1 MFESNKKMS
10 KRSRLTI
17 SSEENARKAGLRS
30 FETAEGRAW
39 LWKALNPQ
47 NVETAAIGIPSYQS
61 NNISCLNYQSQY
73 DITPPANISAT
84 APSYDVDLFLN
95 HNPLLFGTAITAP
108 TGTMDLSE
116 IGSVRI
122 RYEAPAAGATRQTVK
137 LVPENTPKKTVAL
150 RTATQLINSQINPEV
165 FHYSGS
171 LASRRVLYS
180 QLTQKARMTYGMMMA
195 IPTCSDMNNGGLITA
210 CQQICEPRKTMLDSA
225 NGVYLNSYELSDFPD
240 ITDTIQN
247 PQMYSARYN
256 DGCYMP
262 YKMREPF
269 TQPYISSEREVT
281 SRSPYVVTGLSFIAI
296 NSITNTPE
304 TEDPAVAAHT
314 TFNTEEIFLTWNN
327 QSATFEASAQV
338 PIPTGKTHA
347 YVAAI
352 KFYVVNLL
360 GQRGY
365 FYISLNNASMMSI
378 HSETVP
384 VAMSVS
390 RATYSAMINDSTS
403 TPVQTNNLFDGPVF
417 EGNWPVGWGLG
428 FTNDAGFDTCVL
440 QDNYVINIP
449 NIVTFYDVQSNNVE
463 AHNPVGLEFGSLD
476 ITLGGPDDATARGT
490 IPDMLENEMAT
501 VHMTGVSNT
510 APIKLILKMGVEIL
524 LTSGSPYSPFKFIS
538 PKYDESALKSYLRC
552 TRIMRDAF
560 YANSGGAGGQ
570 VDFIRALTD
579 LIENDTA
586 MPLSRIMNQGGNYVS
601 IIG

>member
-1 MFESNKKMS
+1 MS
-10 KRSRLTI
+10 KRARVTI
-17 SSEENARKAGLRS
+17 SSEETARKAGLRA
-30 FETAEGRAW
+30 FETSEGRAW

-73 DITPPANISAT
+73 DITPPSNISAN

-116 IGSVRI
+116 IGGLRI
-122 RYEAPAAGATRQTVK
+122 NYAPIAPGANTQNVM
-137 LVPENTPKKTVAL
+137 LSPENIPKKTVAL
-150 RTATQLINSQINPEV
+150 RTTTQLINSQINPEV
-165 FHYSGS
+165 FRYSGS
-171 LASRRVLYS
+171 LASRRILYS
-180 QLTQKARMTYGMMMA
+180 QLTQKARMTYGMMLA

-210 CQQICEPRKTMLDSA
+210 CQQICEPRKVLLDEKQ
-225 NGVYLNSYELSDFPD
+225 GVYLNSYELSDFPD

-281 SRSPYVVTGLSFIAI
+281 SRSPYVVTNISLICM
-296 NSITNTPE
+296 NTVNRV
-304 TEDPAVAAHT
+304 PAVDQQNPAYSNFST
-314 TFNTEEIFLTWNN
+314 IEIFPTIS
-327 QSATFEASAQV
+327 QTTSSFQAIATI
-338 PIPTGKTHA
+338 PIPQGEA
-347 YVAAI
+347 RSYVLAI
-352 KFYVVNLL
+352 KVYVTSLT

-365 FYISLNNASMMSI
+365 YFIS
-378 HSETVP
+378 T
-384 VAMSVS
+384 
-390 RATYSAMINDSTS
+390 NDSSKAVKPAHPEQEAIILTS
-403 TPVQTNNLFDGPVF
+403 DLTNPSKLLFDSERNARPTSNIFNGPVF
-417 EGNWPVGWGLG
+417 EGEWPAARGLG
-428 FTNDAGFDTCVL
+428 LAGDAVSFIEESFD
-440 QDNYVINIP
+440 DNYYIEIP
-449 NIVTFYDVQSNNVE
+449 NIITFYDVQGNNVE
-463 AHNPVGLEFGSLD
+463 IYNPTGLEYGSLD
-476 ITLGGPDDATARGT
+476 ITVDQNGNPMPNNPISRGT

-501 VHMTGVSNT
+501 IHMTGVSNT

-560 YANSGGAGGQ
+560 YANSGGVGGQ

-586 MPLSRIMNQGGNYVS
+586 LPLSRIMNQGGNYVS